1 MKKTKEEQQGRIIP
15 FEDFILHQV
24 KLNKGQGAVIKYE
37 IAGVDRVLTADCAD
51 KPHPDLV
58 NALDELKPYYGDLL
72 GITEGWSAFRTGA
85 SGNIELAEKAV
96 TGYEKCIDGIKIN
109 GITYKGDPNSE
120 KFGVS
125 ITGSF
130 KTPSGNYLGNATP
143 KVTFSDDATGLEED
157 LEPLTE
163 AIDKEVYEY
172 LILKKKEQANIED
185 QAEGFDN
192 DGGVQM
198 DLVTE
203 AEQATATSGLQ

>member
-1 MKKTKEEQQGRIIP
+1 M
-15 FEDFILHQV
+15 
-24 KLNKGQGAVIKYE
+24 
-37 IAGVDRVLTADCAD
+37 
-51 KPHPDLV
+51 
-58 NALDELKPYYGDLL
+58 
-72 GITEGWSAFRTGA
+72 AFRA
-85 SGNIELAEKAV
+85 NSSGSLEAAEKAKK
-96 TGYEKCIDGIKIN
+96 GYDQLVDNIKIN

-172 LILKKKEQANIED
+172 LILKKKEQTNVED

-192 DGGVQM
+192 NGGVQM
-198 DLVTE
+198 DLVTQ
-203 AEQATATSGLQ
+203 AEQETAKSGLQ